1 MTSFTKREKWM
12 LGVTMVALAPWAALG
27 VAYTSAVASSA
38 TSEAVRQRADMIFGS
53 PEWQAHVV
61 RTQNAKLS
69 SIEALPSAIYS
80 QTRSTLYIDLGAFK
94 TWGSAEADQLADMLG
109 QWQSLPLCPKSS
121 CRDLSSEHAKWI
133 VWSVQ
138 QTMDHLAERLQY
150 NGPIAFD
157 QRHRIES
164 MLLDMLDVPVPQ
176 LQHHAIQSVMDAG
189 LGRRPDGY
197 AKLLA
202 LAGGNGKR
210 GSTTARMAV
219 MIINGERSLASAA
232 TR

>member
-1 MTSFTKREKWM
+1 MTSFTRREKWM
-12 LGVTMVALAPWAALG
+12 LGVTLVALIPWAGFALH
-27 VAYTSAVASSA
+27 YTLGFVGWMMLPAPAHSGNQPL
-38 TSEAVRQRADMIFGS
+38 RS
-53 PEWQAHVV
+53 PEW
-61 RTQNAKLS
+61 NARMNESHNAGLNRV
-69 SIEALPSAIYS
+69 EPLPSPFYMKTRLALKS
-80 QTRSTLYIDLGAFK
+80 QLGPLN

-121 CRDLSSEHAKWI
+121 CRDLSSEQSKWI

-138 QTMDHLAERLQY
+138 QTMDHIAERLQY

-176 LQHHAIQSVMDAG
+176 LQDHAIQAVMDAG

-202 LAGGNGKR
+202 LAGGNGQR
-210 GSTTARMAV
+210 GSSAARSAV
-219 MIINGERSLASAA
+219 MIINGERSLASSAS
-232 TR
+232 R